1 MIVLPV
7 PRPYKI
13 AHRERGHQPVP
24 ARCDR
29 RVHRLAGP
37 RERLGIPAHATS
49 PILFRRRT
57 QAGTDLTREYA
68 RALEARG
75 VAHLLAGSKS
85 FHHRE
90 EVETLRAA
98 LTAIE
103 WPDDEL
109 SVFATLKGSL
119 FAIPDEMLLR
129 YRHEHGRLH
138 PFHAARSAD
147 PTSVAGRE
155 ALTPARRAASRAQ
168 SPARSP
174 PP

>member
-1 MIVLPV
+1 M
-7 PRPYKI
+7 
-13 AHRERGHQPVP
+13 
-24 ARCDR
+24 
-29 RVHRLAGP
+29 
-37 RERLGIPAHATS
+37 
-49 PILFRRRT
+49 LFRRRT
-57 QAGTDLTREYA
+57 QAGQDLTREYA

-119 FAIPDEMLLR
+119 FAIPR
-129 YRHEHGRLH
+129 RGAAAVPPSHGPLH
-138 PFHAARSAD
+138 PFHIAETDDDAACVRLKMPCRCSPNCIA
-147 PTSVAGRE
+147 PEIAGRS
-155 ALTPARRAASRAQ
+155 PRR
-168 SPARSP
+168 
-174 PP
+174 